1 MDDYISKPMKV
12 AELDKV
18 LACWDPDRVS
28 SPASVSANRESLEG
42 VAS

>member
-1 MDDYISKPMKV
+1 MDDYISKPVKA

-18 LACWDPDRVS
+18 LARWDPDRAS
-28 SPASVSANRESLEG
+28 RPASVSENRESLEG